1 MIMTMDVNKITR
13 LMGLTIMQVIKN
25 FKSNRMLRIFGRSNG
40 ILRIRDIHEST
51 EEEWILG
58 KGEKLSVGIFMWQE
72 QQGSRHKRILG
83 TLERISGYLVITRST
98 GNKSKNDRCKYLSIG
113 VFRW

>member
-40 ILRIRDIHEST
+40 ISRIRDIHAST
-51 EEEWILG
+51 GDEWILG
-58 KGEKLSVGIFMWQE
+58 KCEKLSVG
-72 QQGSRHKRILG
+72 
-83 TLERISGYLVITRST
+83 
-98 GNKSKNDRCKYLSIG
+98 
-113 VFRW
+113 VFRRQGIARQ